1 MTFNSTD
8 RAFLDGEIVVKVES
22 KREAKYLI
30 GIALADDK
38 YTEYTKPEHYARY
51 SHFVI
56 ESDMLIAYAKIT
68 DGKHLEH
75 LTQVNF
81 EDFTND
87 EKETKTDRGS
97 LVADST
103 CQ

>member
-8 RAFLDGEIVVKVES
+8 RAFLDGEIVVKVENE
-22 KREAKYLI
+22 REAKYLI

-38 YTEYTKPEHYARY
+38 YTEYTKPEHYKTY
-51 SHFVI
+51 PYFVI
-56 ESDMLIAYAKIT
+56 ESNMLVAYGSLSGRK
-68 DGKHLEH
+68 H

-87 EKETKTDRGS
+87 EKETIIKKTDRGS